1 MHGTMIPASKEREKE
16 KVNILLVDDQPA
28 KLLGYEAILQDLNE
42 NLIKAHSGREA
53 LEHLLHGNIAVVLVD
68 VCMPELD
75 GFELAD
81 LIRQHPR
88 CQKTAIIFVS
98 GIHMSDLDRLKGFD
112 FGAVDYVSVPVVPEI
127 LRARVSVFI
136 DLYRKTH
143 QLEQFNRELE
153 RRVAER
159 TEELSTSNAQLRVS
173 EERLR
178 LAVVGAGMGTWDV
191 DWITGD
197 SHWSETLL
205 KMMGY
210 RSDQLMPSSLEE
222 FRNRIHLDDVAHVMK
237 AIDRAKIERSMF
249 STEHRI
255 TRADNGALTWVSAFG
270 RFFFDQ
276 GTPVRFVGVL
286 FDITERKALEE
297 SLKEAD
303 RRKDEFL
310 AILAHELR
318 NPLNPIRSAANVLRM
333 QESSN
338 AELAWSRDVIDR
350 QVDHLTRLVDDLL
363 DVNRITSGKLDL
375 RRERVA
381 LSDIVQSAVEASRP
395 LIEDCGHELEVS
407 IPEDAVYLNADLVR
421 LSQVVINLLNNA
433 AKFTARKDGR
443 IRLTA
448 ELKPDGVTLSVA
460 DNGSGIPEEKLRYLF
475 DMFYQVR
482 DDMENSGSGLGIGL
496 TLVRHLVEMHGG
508 RVEAKS
514 DGINRGSEFIVYL
527 PISAAAA
534 ESIAEPM
541 AGPSAQPALRTEN
554 RRRVLVVDDNR
565 DSAESLAV
573 LLQLNGHE
581 ARAVYD
587 GPNAVKTGAA
597 FRPEIVVL
605 DLGMPKMSGYE
616 AARAIRGQEWGK
628 GIYLI
633 ALTGWGQ
640 ESDRRRTQAAG
651 FDAHLTKP
659 LNYEALTKI
668 LQQTP
673 VIVTPEPETQNTG
686 AIGAGAD
693 VAPA

>member
-1 MHGTMIPASKEREKE
+1 MSGALGARKEREKE

-53 LEHLLHGNIAVVLVD
+53 LEYLLHGNVAVVLVD

-81 LIRQHPR
+81 MIRQHPR

-98 GIHMSDLDRLKGFD
+98 GIHMSDLDRLKGYD

-136 DLYRKTH
+136 DLYRKTRE
-143 QLEQFNRELE
+143 LEEFNRELE
-153 RRVAER
+153 LRVAER
-159 TEELSTSNAQLRVS
+159 TRELSSSNAQLRVS

-178 LAVVGAGMGTWDV
+178 LAVVGAGMGTWDT
-191 DWITGD
+191 DWITGE
-197 SHWSETLL
+197 SHWSETFV

-210 RSDQLMPSSLEE
+210 PHGEE
-222 FRNRIHLDDVAHVMK
+222 VRASMEAFRDRVHPEDVSTVMK
-237 AIDRAKIERSMF
+237 AIDRAKIERSIF

-255 TRADNGALTWVSAFG
+255 TRADNGAATWVSAFG
-270 RFFFDQ
+270 RFFYDD
-276 GTPVRFVGVL
+276 GNPIRFVGVL
-286 FDITERKALEE
+286 FDINERKVLEE

-338 AELAWSRDVIDR
+338 TELAWSRDVIDR

-363 DVNRITSGKLDL
+363 DVSRITSGKLDL

-381 LSDIVQSAVEASRP
+381 LSDVVQSALEASRP
-395 LIEDCGHELEVS
+395 LIEDCGHVLEVS
-407 IPEDAVYLNADLVR
+407 IPEGPVYLNADLVR
-421 LSQVVINLLNNA
+421 LSQVIINLLNNA
-433 AKFTARKDGR
+433 AKFTARKDGH
-443 IRLTA
+443 IRLRA
-448 ELKPDGVTLSVA
+448 ESNHEGVTLSVA
-460 DNGSGIPEEKLRYLF
+460 DNGSGIPEEKLDYLF

-514 DGINRGSEFIVYL
+514 EGLNRGSEFIVHL
-527 PISAAAA
+527 PVSKALLDAPKIG
-534 ESIAEPM
+534 
-541 AGPSAQPALRTEN
+541 GPPSGAALRTETG
-554 RRRVLVVDDNR
+554 RRILVVDDNR

-573 LLQLNGHE
+573 LLQLSGHDV
-581 ARAVYD
+581 RAVYD
-587 GPNAVKTGAA
+587 GAQAMKSGPT
-597 FRPEIVVL
+597 FRPEIVIL

-616 AARAIRGQEWGK
+616 AARAIRGQEWGQ

-651 FDAHLTKP
+651 FNDHLTKP
-659 LNYEALTKI
+659 LNYDALKKI
-668 LQQTP
+668 LVQLSARTP
-673 VIVTPEPETQNTG
+673 VAHQKEEGSGTF
-686 AIGAGAD
+686 GAGAD
-693 VAPA
+693 VAPV

>member
-1 MHGTMIPASKEREKE
+1 MSGALEARKPREKE

-53 LEHLLHGNIAVVLVD
+53 LEYLLRGNVAVVLVD

-81 LIRQHPR
+81 MIRQHPR

-98 GIHMSDLDRLKGFD
+98 GIHMSDLDRLKGYD

-143 QLEQFNRELE
+143 ELEQFNRELE
-153 RRVAER
+153 LRVAER
-159 TEELSTSNAQLRVS
+159 TQELSDSNAQLRVS

-178 LAVVGAGMGTWDV
+178 LAVMGAGMGTWDT
-191 DWITGD
+191 DWITGE
-197 SHWSETLL
+197 SHWSETFV

-210 RSDQLMPSSLEE
+210 PPGHEVPASMEG
-222 FRNRIHLDDVAHVMK
+222 FRDRIHPEDVSMVMK
-237 AIDRAKIERSMF
+237 AIDRAKIERSIF
-249 STEHRI
+249 SSEHRI
-255 TRADNGALTWVSAFG
+255 TRADSGAATWVSAFG
-270 RFFFDQ
+270 RFFFDD
-276 GTPVRFVGVL
+276 GLPVRFVGVL
-286 FDITERKALEE
+286 FDINERKVLEE
-297 SLKEAD
+297 SLRDAD

-338 AELAWSRDVIDR
+338 TELAWSRDVIDR

-363 DVNRITSGKLDL
+363 DVSRITSGKLDL
-375 RRERVA
+375 RRERVT
-381 LSDIVQSAVEASRP
+381 LSEVVQSAVEASRP
-395 LIEDCGHELEVS
+395 LIEDCGHTLEVS
-407 IPEDAVYLNADLVR
+407 IPEEPVYLNADLVR
-421 LSQVVINLLNNA
+421 LSQVIINLLNNA
-433 AKFTARKDGR
+433 AKFTTRKDGH

-448 ELKPDGVTLSVA
+448 ENHTDGLTLSVA
-460 DNGSGIPEEKLRYLF
+460 DNGSGIQQDKLRYLF

-508 RVEAKS
+508 SIEAKS
-514 DGINRGSEFIVYL
+514 EGLNRGSEFMVHL
-527 PISAAAA
+527 PVSKALLDAVPKVPNPASGGPLRA
-534 ESIAEPM
+534 E
-541 AGPSAQPALRTEN
+541 TT
-554 RRRVLVVDDNR
+554 RRILVVDDNR

-573 LLQLNGHE
+573 LLQLSGHDV
-581 ARAVYD
+581 RAVYD
-587 GPNAVKTGAA
+587 GAQAMKAGAT
-597 FRPEIVVL
+597 FRPEIVIL

-616 AARAIRGQEWGK
+616 AARAIRGQEWGQ

-640 ESDRRRTQAAG
+640 ESDRKRTQAAG
-651 FDAHLTKP
+651 FNHHLTKP
-659 LNYEALTKI
+659 LNYDALKKI
-668 LQQTP
+668 LLQVP
-673 VIVTPEPETQNTG
+673 VKAPGVPPKQERSD
-686 AIGAGAD
+686 AVGAGAD
-693 VAPA
+693 VPA

>member
-1 MHGTMIPASKEREKE
+1 MSETVESKHTRERE

-53 LEHLLHGNIAVVLVD
+53 LEYLLRGNVAVVLVD

-81 LIRQHPR
+81 MIRQHPR

-98 GIHMSDLDRLKGFD
+98 GIHMSDFDRLKGYD

-136 DLYRKTH
+136 DLYRKTQ
-143 QLEQFNRELE
+143 QLERFNRELE
-153 RRVAER
+153 LRVAER
-159 TEELSTSNAQLRVS
+159 TFELSTSNAQLRVS

-178 LAVVGAGMGTWDV
+178 LAVVGAGMGTWDM
-191 DWITGD
+191 DWITGE
-197 SHWSETLL
+197 SHWSETFL

-210 RSDQLMPSSLEE
+210 PANEEVVPSMEQ
-222 FRNRIHLDDVAHVMK
+222 FRDRIHPEDVSHVMK

-249 STEHRI
+249 SSEHRI
-255 TRADNGALTWVSAFG
+255 TRADNGALTWVSGFG
-270 RFFFDQ
+270 RFFYDDGF
-276 GTPVRFVGVL
+276 PVRFVGVL
-286 FDITERKALEE
+286 FDINERKVLEE

-338 AELAWSRDVIDR
+338 TELAWSRDVIDR

-363 DVNRITSGKLDL
+363 DVSRITSGKLDL
-375 RRERVA
+375 RRERIL
-381 LSDIVQSAVEASRP
+381 LSDVVQSAVEASRP
-395 LIEDCGHELEVS
+395 LIEDCGHNLEVE
-407 IPEDAVYLNADLVR
+407 IPKDPVYLDADLVR

-433 AKFTARKDGR
+433 AKFTARKDGC
-443 IRLTA
+443 IRLSA
-448 ELKPDGVTLSVA
+448 ESNPNGVVLSVS

-514 DGINRGSEFIVYL
+514 AGLNRGSEFIVHL
-527 PISAAAA
+527 PTSSNLSDTPPKIVSGTGQAV
-534 ESIAEPM
+534 
-541 AGPSAQPALRTEN
+541 LRTEKSH
-554 RRRVLVVDDNR
+554 RILVVDDNR

-573 LLQLNGHE
+573 LLQLSGHE
-581 ARAVYD
+581 VRAVYE
-587 GPNAVKTGAA
+587 GAQAVKAGGT
-597 FRPEIVVL
+597 FRPEIVIL

-616 AARAIRGQEWGK
+616 AARAIRAQDWGQ

-651 FDAHLTKP
+651 FNAHLTKP
-659 LNYEALTKI
+659 LNYEALKKI
-668 LQQTP
+668 LLQTALSMP
-673 VIVTPEPETQNTG
+673 AAPPQESNG
-686 AIGAGAD
+686 ALGAD
-693 VAPA
+693 IASA

>member
-1 MHGTMIPASKEREKE
+1 MSGTFQAVSPRGKE

-53 LEHLLHGNIAVVLVD
+53 LEYLLRGNVAVVLVD

-81 LIRQHPR
+81 MIRQHPR

-98 GIHMSDLDRLKGFD
+98 GIHMSDLDRLKGYD

-136 DLYRKTH
+136 DLYRKS
-143 QLEQFNRELE
+143 QELEGFNRELE

-178 LAVVGAGMGTWDV
+178 LAILGAGMGTWDT
-191 DWITGD
+191 DWITGE
-197 SHWSETLL
+197 SHWSETFF

-210 RSDQLMPSSLEE
+210 PEEDEIAASMEE
-222 FRNRIHLDDVAHVMK
+222 FRDRVHPEDLTRVMK

-249 STEHRI
+249 SSEHRI
-255 TRADNGALTWVSAFG
+255 TRATTASVTWVSAFG
-270 RFFFDQ
+270 RFFYDE
-276 GTPVRFVGVL
+276 GMPVRFVGVL
-286 FDITERKALEE
+286 FDITERKMLEE

-363 DVNRITSGKLDL
+363 DVSRITSGKLDL

-381 LSDIVQSAVEASRP
+381 LSDVVQSAVEASRP
-395 LIEDCGHELEVS
+395 LIEDCGHDLEVS
-407 IPEDAVYLNADLVR
+407 IPEEPVYLNADLVR
-421 LSQVVINLLNNA
+421 LSQVMINLLNNA
-433 AKFTARKDGR
+433 AKFTNRKGGR
-443 IRLTA
+443 IRLSA
-448 ELKPDGVTLSVA
+448 ECKPDGIILSVA
-460 DNGSGIPEEKLRYLF
+460 DNGSGIPDEKLRYLF

-508 RVEAKS
+508 KVEAKS
-514 DGINRGSEFIVYL
+514 AGVNQGSEFIVHL
-527 PISAAAA
+527 PTLATAPELLS
-534 ESIAEPM
+534 
-541 AGPSAQPALRTEN
+541 QPIVGASREGVLRTEAS
-554 RRRVLVVDDNR
+554 RRILVVDDNR

-573 LLQLNGHE
+573 LLQLSGHE
-581 ARAVYD
+581 VRAVYD
-587 GPNAVKTGAA
+587 GAKALKMGGT
-597 FRPEIVVL
+597 FRPEIVIL

-616 AARAIRGQEWGK
+616 AARAIRGQDWGQ

-659 LNYEALTKI
+659 LNYDALKNI
-668 LQQTP
+668 LVQTHAR
-673 VIVTPEPETQNTG
+673 VETIPQLGKDG
-686 AIGAGAD
+686 AIGAAD

>member
-191 DWITGD
+191 DWITGE

-659 LNYEALTKI
+659 LNYEAFTKI